1 MKLMNCLSLF
11 LLVLTSQVCADDWP
25 QFLGPNRTG
34 ISAEKN
40 LIDSWPAGGL
50 PELWRV
56 PGGVGMSGIVVVDS
70 HVITTVQKDGA
81 QWAIAL
87 EAKSGERLWSTELAP
102 AFMNGQGNG
111 PRGTPAVSGKHVY
124 VFTGEGILAALKL
137 STGELIWKKD
147 TLIAVGLR
155 ASEYGMACS
164 PLVVDDKV
172 VVMTGGAPGS
182 LAAFAAKDGKLIWN
196 VTSRDQAGYS
206 SPALLELSG
215 TRQLVA
221 FTGSSAIGVEPSRG
235 QTQWRYTFETDFAC
249 NIMTPIAFQK
259 NMVFLSA
266 GENHGCVML
275 NLDRK
280 GNSYEVSEVW
290 SSLGRRSVLRSA
302 WQTGIVD
309 GKYLYGFDNVGPA
322 GPVMHYTCVDLT
334 DGSRQWAKQR
344 FGKGNHI
351 AADGKLF
358 IATMAGELVVLT
370 MDPEQYVELG
380 RMQVIGKTRQSPTL
394 SGGRLY
400 LRDDREI
407 VCIDARK

>member
-1 MKLMNCLSLF
+1 MTLMTCLSLF

-280 GNSYEVSEVW
+280 GNS
-290 SSLGRRSVLRSA
+290 
-302 WQTGIVD
+302 
-309 GKYLYGFDNVGPA
+309 
-322 GPVMHYTCVDLT
+322 
-334 DGSRQWAKQR
+334 
-344 FGKGNHI
+344 
-351 AADGKLF
+351 
-358 IATMAGELVVLT
+358 
-370 MDPEQYVELG
+370 
-380 RMQVIGKTRQSPTL
+380 
-394 SGGRLY
+394 
-400 LRDDREI
+400 
-407 VCIDARK
+407 